1 MKNLIYISDFFEA
14 EVLGGAEISDGVLI
28 DYLAKEGHNIKTVKS
43 EKFDPTI
50 HKADTFIISNF
61 VGLSEQNKKWFEGF
75 PKTTGGCRYIIIER
89 DQKYARFR
97 NTAMHPDFIAPEH
110 EVVNKEFYRRASK
123 VYCLTSHSAD
133 LLLKHIDL
141 TNVESLGCTQ
151 FSQEQFD
158 YMRKMYKESKNGKW
172 CVVPGKRS
180 NKGIQLCEIQKID
193 YDYLKNCQWKE
204 LMETMSEYEGLV
216 FFSHAVETCCRLVL
230 EARMLGLKVKT
241 DNRVGCTY
249 EDWFGKYK
257 GIELIDFLEKKVHSS
272 LEIIEGQI

>member
-61 VGLSEQNKKWFEGF
+61 VGLSGVNKNWFFSSGVN
-75 PKTTGGCRYIIIER
+75 YIIIER
-89 DQKYARFR
+89 DQKYVRSR
-97 NTAMHPDFIAPEH
+97 NTAMYKDFAAPES
-110 EVVNKEFYRRASK
+110 EVVNQTFYRGAQK
-123 VYCLTSHSAD
+123 VFCLTNHSAD

-158 YMRKMYKESKNGKW
+158 YIRKMYKESKNGKW
-172 CVVPGKRS
+172 CIVPGKRS
-180 NKGIQLCEIQKID
+180 NKAMQLCEIQKID

-216 FFSHAVETCCRLVL
+216 FFSHAVETCCRLVV

-249 EDWFGKYK
+249 EDWFDKYK